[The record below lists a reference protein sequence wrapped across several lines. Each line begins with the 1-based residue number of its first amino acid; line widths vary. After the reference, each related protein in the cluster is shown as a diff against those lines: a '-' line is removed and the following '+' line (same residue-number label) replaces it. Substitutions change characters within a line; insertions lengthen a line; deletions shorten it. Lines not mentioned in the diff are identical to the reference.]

1 MDMYEII
8 LYNNGKRVRK
18 INSYVRYGNAIRKYD
33 FLLKSNNVFFP
44 KEKLWDGTKT
54 DYELVLTAPSK
65 NSGKEYIRNEFGA
78 MVKIKTKGDFVI
90 KKVNKYAIEDAF
102 KDRVSGKKYTF
113 KTLIKELLKK
123 QDLTYVI
130 LVISNKVVIER
141 FENDDVNVLILKNQD
156 ASYLLSETIKTF
168 NMTNGINNFIYFQD
182 PSLDTKIRIYDR
194 LEEEFNI
201 TRDYMQKV
209 STH

>member
-1 MDMYEII
+1 MYEII

-18 INSYVRYGNAIRKYD
+18 INSYVKYGNAIRKYD

-44 KEKLWDGTKT
+44 KENLWDGTKT

-130 LVISNKVVIER
+130 LVMSNKVVIER